1 MGEFLSQ
8 FGISWKLLLSQLI
21 NFALILIVL
30 RIFIYK
36 PLLNVL
42 KERREKIEKGLMK
55 AEECDVRLKEVDEMA
70 KGKLREVDER
80 CVILLSQTDAR
91 KKQLEA
97 EIILKAK
104 QKEEELL
111 KMAEIM
117 ADSRKKEMYEGLKME
132 AGQIIRSVIAK
143 AIKDEPEQIDEKLIK
158 KTVDALV
165 KDFRD

>member
-80 CVILLSQTDAR
+80 CVILIS
-91 KKQLEA
+91 
-97 EIILKAK
+97 K

>member
-1 MGEFLSQ
+1 
-8 FGISWKLLLSQLI
+8 
-21 NFALILIVL
+21 
-30 RIFIYK
+30 
-36 PLLNVL
+36 
-42 KERREKIEKGLMK
+42 
-55 AEECDVRLKEVDEMA
+55 MA

-111 KMAEIM
+111 KRAEIM

>member
-91 KKQLEA
+91 KKQ
-97 EIILKAK
+97 
-104 QKEEELL
+104 
-111 KMAEIM
+111 
-117 ADSRKKEMYEGLKME
+117 MYEGLKME

>member
-70 KGKLREVDER
+70 KGK
-80 CVILLSQTDAR
+80 
-91 KKQLEA
+91 
-97 EIILKAK
+97 